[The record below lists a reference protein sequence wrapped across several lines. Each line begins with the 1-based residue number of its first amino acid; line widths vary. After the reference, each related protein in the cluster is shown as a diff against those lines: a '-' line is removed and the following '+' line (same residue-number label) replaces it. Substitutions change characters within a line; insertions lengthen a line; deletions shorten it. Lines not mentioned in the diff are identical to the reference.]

1 MTHHAQHTQAI
12 KRRQRR
18 TTSVQRHDVM
28 HLQRVFTALLAPPV
42 LSPQLR
48 DPQQRPLAGGINLTP
63 DDGQTSAV
71 NPLHRRHRTP
81 PLTVQRA
88 ARQEKRLRYVVTA
101 LVVHVALDEPDCSH
115 ESSGFTRATESD
127 HVSSSRDPSATA

>member
-28 HLQRVFTALLAPPV
+28 HLPRVFTALLAPPV

-48 DPQQRPLAGGINLTP
+48 DPQQLPLARPVDLTS
-63 DDGQTSAV
+63 DAASQAYSRTADTNCSA
-71 NPLHRRHRTP
+71 LTIAFAIRSSFS
-81 PLTVQRA
+81 PLT
-88 ARQEKRLRYVVTA
+88 
-101 LVVHVALDEPDCSH
+101 
-115 ESSGFTRATESD
+115 F
-127 HVSSSRDPSATA
+127 VS